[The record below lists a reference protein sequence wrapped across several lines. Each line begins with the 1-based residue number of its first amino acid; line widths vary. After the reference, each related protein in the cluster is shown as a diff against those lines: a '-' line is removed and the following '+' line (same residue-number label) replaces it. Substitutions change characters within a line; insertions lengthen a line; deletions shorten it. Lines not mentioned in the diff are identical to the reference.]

1 MDTKKTAPEVKPI
14 HTLTIGE
21 YIDHVLTTAAYNG
34 DLGGVCCLR
43 PAEVASAAL
52 KEYLTINDTVRF
64 LR

>member
-1 MDTKKTAPEVKPI
+1 MPTKKTAPKVKPI

-21 YIDHVLTTAAYNG
+21 YIDHVLTNKAYNG
-34 DLGGVCCLR
+34 DFGGVGCLR
-43 PAEVASAAL
+43 PADVASAAL